1 MKLRLLFLFFFVT
14 LALPAIAAAQTG
26 STTTSQKPP
35 RPVCSITASPGAV
48 YVGQSVTLRWSSQYA
63 TGGTITS
70 LGSVGPSGIQ
80 GVIPTARSN
89 TFQGTFTGPGG
100 TGTCAVQISILQGSG
115 AGFGGEGGAGSGTDL
130 APVVSTKI
138 RTGTGLIPC
147 TGTDC
152 QACHLA
158 GLAQNIINW
167 LVGIS
172 IPLAAA
178 MFAYAGVI
186 YFTAGSGGM
195 LGKIDSAHKIFTSV
209 GIGFLIVITAWLGI
223 QTILKAVLAPGFYQS
238 WNTIQCVSLGQ
249 RVGAD
254 PNNPISV
261 NSWLSTTLPFLRT
274 DVAQTVPSSAN
285 FNPSTGCIQGDYFQ
299 DGQCIGAFEEKYKPF
314 STANCDPELGC
325 FSSASGG
332 GQTYGKRGWAQCA
345 SGNTNCSVDE
355 LLALGLTPAQAN
367 TMSCIAITESSGQAV
382 ICSGTGPCG
391 TFQISKTDWGRY
403 APAGCKASNFGGNTT
418 AAQNNAE
425 CNKQTM
431 AVMVQNRGYQPWTGN
446 NPGEA
451 PWNPAAITCAN
462 NYGSL

>member
-186 YFTAGSGGM
+186 YFTAGQAGW
-195 LGKIDSAHKIFTSV
+195 LGKIDDAHKIFTSV

-223 QTILKAVLAPGFYQS
+223 QTILKAVLAPGFYQN
-238 WNTIQCVSLGQ
+238 WNTIQCVADSQ
-249 RVGAD
+249 RPTDKTVQDFIG
-254 PNNPISV
+254 
-261 NSWLSTTLPFLRT
+261 LLPGLRT

-285 FNPSTGCIQGDYFQ
+285 LNPSTGCLQGDYLQ
-299 DGQCIGAFEEKYKPF
+299 DGQCLGSFGERYSPS
-314 STANCDPELGC
+314 STVNCDPELGC
-325 FSSASGG
+325 FSSTSGG

-345 SGNTNCSVDE
+345 SENTNCSIDE

-367 TMSCIAITESSGQAV
+367 TMSCIAITENSGQAV
-382 ICSGTGPCG
+382 GCSGTGPCG
-391 TFQISKTDWGRY
+391 TFQISKTNWGQY
-403 APAGCKASNFGGNTT
+403 APAGCRASNFGGNIT
-418 AAQNNAE
+418 AAQNNGE

-431 AVMVQNRGYQPWTGN
+431 AAMVQNRGYQPWTGN
-446 NPGEA
+446 NPGQS
-451 PWNPAAITCAN
+451 PWNPAAITCAD

>member
-14 LALPAIAAAQTG
+14 LALPAIAAAQDNST
-26 STTTSQKPP
+26 STATTTQRSP
-35 RPVCSITASPGAV
+35 RPACAITANPGAV

-70 LGSVGPSGIQ
+70 LGSVGPSGSAN
-80 GVIPTARSN
+80 VIPTASAN
-89 TFQGTFTGPGG
+89 AFQGTFTGPGG
-100 TGTCAVQISILQGSG
+100 VGTCAVQISILQGSG
-115 AGFGGEGGAGSGTDL
+115 AGFGGTGGASGGTTDG
-130 APVVSTKI
+130 APTQTQI
-138 RTGTGLIPC
+138 RTGAGLIPC

-167 LVGIS
+167 LVGFS
-172 IPLAAA
+172 IPLAAL

-186 YFTAGSGGM
+186 YFTAGQAGW
-195 LGKIDSAHKIFTSV
+195 LGKIDDAHKIFTSV

-238 WNTIQCVSLGQ
+238 WNTIQCVRNDLRPTDKTVRDFIG
-249 RVGAD
+249 
-254 PNNPISV
+254 
-261 NSWLSTTLPFLRT
+261 LLPGLRT
-274 DVAQTVPSSAN
+274 DVAQTVPPSAN
-285 FNPSTGCIQGDYFQ
+285 LNPSTGCIQGDYFQ

-314 STANCDPELGC
+314 STANCDPVLGC

-345 SGNTNCSVDE
+345 SENTNCSVDE

-367 TMSCIAITESSGQAV
+367 TMSCIAITENSGQAV
-382 ICSGTGPCG
+382 GCSGTGPCG
-391 TFQISKTDWGRY
+391 TFQISKTNWGQY
-403 APAGCKASNFGGNTT
+403 APAGCRASNFGGNIT
-418 AAQNNAE
+418 AAQNNGE

-446 NPGEA
+446 NPGQS
-451 PWNPAAITCAN
+451 PWNPAAITCAD